1 MGIDHKSMGMP
12 GRRMAM
18 RMTVRLGSFPALM
31 LMRMMLVMNM
41 QVIMLKRPVCM
52 RDLRRIDARPERQRE
67 RGGNQDHRNHRRKGD
82 RQTECCAEPASS
94 RIGEEPAGMR

>member
-1 MGIDHKSMGMP
+1 MGVDYKSMGMP

-18 RMTVRLGSFPALM
+18 WMTVRLGSFPALM
-31 LMRMMLVMNM
+31 LMRMMLVMNV

-67 RGGNQDHRNHRRKGD
+67 RGGNQDHRNHRRKGG
-82 RQTECCAEPASS
+82 RQAERRAEPARG
-94 RIGEEPAGMR
+94 RIGEKPAGVR